1 MSKSPNRRAGQLGG
15 DRPNIQEMELA
26 VVNDQDRAMPDNA
39 PSRTS
44 TMLSNGARPLAVQLL
59 KNAGESTV
67 RSTMDNDPLSDEP
80 KGQPPSPLLDNPTS
94 ILDER
99 LARPSLAALSPP
111 SAGAGA
117 SIPRS
122 KTRNRGY

>member
-1 MSKSPNRRAGQLGG
+1 MSKSPNRWAGQLGG

-26 VVNDQDRAMPDNA
+26 MVNDQDRAMPDNA

-59 KNAGESTV
+59 ENAGESTV

-80 KGQPPSPLLDNPTS
+80 QRQPPSPLLDTPTS
-94 ILDER
+94 ILDEG
-99 LARPSLAALSPP
+99 LARPSLAAMSPP
-111 SAGAGA
+111 SEGAGP
-117 SIPRS
+117 STRPKITRS
-122 KTRNRGY
+122 KT